1 MRRLSLALALVIALA
16 VVLTGCGRGA
26 DDAAAIE
33 ESIYSFAEAYNA
45 RDYHKCLSYLTGWDD
60 SSTEEAQLSLLEMAR
75 GFTGEMTVAEIQEI
89 AVTGSTATAVVTSSW
104 QYPDEEGKTT
114 NAPGEQVSLEKVG
127 GRWKY
132 VV

>member
-89 AVTGSTATAVVTSSW
+89 AVTGPTATAVVTSSW